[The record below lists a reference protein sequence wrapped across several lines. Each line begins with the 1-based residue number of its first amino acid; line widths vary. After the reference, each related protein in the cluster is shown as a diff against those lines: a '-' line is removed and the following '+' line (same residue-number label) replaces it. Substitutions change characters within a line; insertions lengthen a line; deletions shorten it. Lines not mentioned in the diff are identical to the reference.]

1 MLPGAASEAQPF
13 RLLDLPAELRNRI
26 YEFMVA
32 RDEITLTYRDPSGL
46 IDDQRPIMQGVQ
58 NYNRWT
64 DVPPM
69 MQICRASRQVHNEV
83 MPLFY
88 AKTTLDFLA
97 DYNRPGKNSVALATA
112 FLKSRPGSLYMI
124 QRFGIHLDEDMDENS
139 YASIRHI
146 SSGELRD
153 LCEWLAYGC
162 RLKYLR
168 LDVFCWVYLEPME
181 FDAAMANFGKSEPT
195 HSVPD
200 WAIQLAII
208 KDLERL
214 DAHIDYGGVGLV
226 HRTVAATQFMR
237 NTMVQGGSRMLGMEG
252 IKLQLMHGTWEDRIT
267 KKRQLSCDM
276 SIEKGKSILMRER
289 RVKVLPYAWCKT
301 CGKFARQWSCECN
314 PVPGEAQCFRGVSGQ
329 SKHFVRIKD
338 EDWTARD
345 TTRSAVLDGKLH
357 LDHITL
363 NSLYGC
369 DVWDIRRWGGG
380 CIKTYLPEGVTD
392 EDLRYTMSLVKH
404 DDFDP
409 CLPDYHGYSDGMESD
424 FGDTDSLLSI
434 HWDDVQ
440 GQLQSNVPSRAYG
453 TYR

>member
-1 MLPGAASEAQPF
+1 MPPDAAPEAQPF
-13 RLLDLPAELRNRI
+13 RLLDLPAEMRNRI

-32 RDEITLTYRDPSGL
+32 RDEITLTYRDSNGL
-46 IDDQRPIMQGVQ
+46 IDDQRPIINNSQ
-58 NYNRWT
+58 T
-64 DVPPM
+64 DVRPM

-88 AKTTLDFLA
+88 AKTTLCFDA
-97 DYNRPGKNSVALATA
+97 DHNRPGKNSVVLATA

-124 QRFGIHLDEDMDENS
+124 QRFGIHLDEAMDENS

-146 SSGELRD
+146 SPGELRD
-153 LCEWLAYGC
+153 LCEQLAYGC

-168 LDVFCWVYLEPME
+168 LYVCCWVFLEPME
-181 FDAAMANFGKSEPT
+181 FDAAMAKFGKSEPT

-214 DAHIDYGGVGLV
+214 EVRIDYEGVGLV

-237 NTMVQGGSRMLGMEG
+237 YTMVQGGSRMLGMEG
-252 IKLQLMHGTWEDRIT
+252 IKLQLPHGIREDRLT
-267 KKRQLSCDM
+267 KEREFSCDM
-276 SIEKGKSILMRER
+276 DVEKGKSLLVRER
-289 RVKVLPYAWCKT
+289 RVKVLPYAWCMT
-301 CGKFARQWSCECN
+301 CGKFARQRGCECN
-314 PVPGEAQCFRGVSGQ
+314 PVAGKAQCFRGVSGQ

-338 EDWTARD
+338 EDWTAHD
-345 TTRSAVLDGKLH
+345 TTRSAVLEGKLS
-357 LDHITL
+357 LDQTTL

-380 CIKTYLPEGVTD
+380 GIRTYLPEGVTD
-392 EDLRYTMSLVKH
+392 EDLRYTMFLVKD